1 MITVTTAIVN
11 NEWYMTYDNISKEVI
26 NMPYYVDENTSA
38 TIGISENI
46 KIEVANT
53 EQELLDLINKLG
65 LIVKDE

>member
-1 MITVTTAIVN
+1 MNIVTTAIVN

-46 KIEVANT
+46 KIEVGNT

-65 LIVKDE
+65 LIVKEE

>member
-1 MITVTTAIVN
+1 MNIVTTAIVN

-53 EQELLDLINKLG
+53 EQELLDLINKLT
-65 LIVKDE
+65 LIVKE

>member
-1 MITVTTAIVN
+1 MNIVTTAIVN